1 MLSLGL
7 GVLLRLSSLLSPL
20 LTAALVAL
28 HSAQG
33 TQSSEDLLGGGV
45 TDSLELLGS
54 LGLSVGQDVSVDLVG
69 GGGRLELLSG
79 GVVDQ
84 SSLGLAFAT
93 WEQDHLGL
101 VGLESVHVE
110 VHLLSARV
118 GPPVINSDADGARE
132 RGGEASLLEFIK
144 GEATSVSHL
153 ACVLLGGRGNHGAE
167 LLDRAGERVGRLCD
181 STLVSSKLLGWLVEV
196 ALCSAVPVL
205 AQVDVRDCVV
215 VLDHC

>member
-1 MLSLGL
+1 LLSLSL
-7 GVLLRLSSLLSPL
+7 GVLLRLSSLLCPHFS
-20 LTAALVAL
+20 AALVAL

-33 TQSSEDLLGGGV
+33 TQCSEDLLGGGV
-45 TDSLELLGS
+45 TDGFEFLCS
-54 LGLSVGQDVSVDLVG
+54 LGVSDWEWVAVDLVG
-69 GGGRLELLSG
+69 SGGRLQLLSG

-84 SSLGLAFAT
+84 SSLGLAFAA

-101 VGLESVHVE
+101 VGLETVHVE
-110 VHLLSARV
+110 LQLLSARV
-118 GPPVINSDADGARE
+118 GPSVINSDANSA
-132 RGGEASLLEFIK
+132 GESCSQAGLVEFIK

-153 ACVLLGGRGNHGAE
+153 ALVLLGGRGNHGAE
-167 LLDRAGERVGRLCD
+167 LLDRAGERLGRLCD

-205 AQVDVRDCVV
+205 AQMDVWDCVV